1 MDTFSWIRHRFE
13 VEIPRGKFIKISS
26 ILKGES
32 TWKLLH
38 RFFID
43 SYNDNF
49 KDNFV
54 RQKVNKMAS
63 KAKTLNICAVKP
75 NWKWIHDEPVKPY
88 KIIPKMQFQ
97 ILINIGRITSIIG
110 IICVFSPPLRF
121 GTFSSCFWMTS
132 FT

>member
-63 KAKTLNICAVKP
+63 KAKTLNNARLSLTE
-75 NWKWIHDEPVKPY
+75 NEF
-88 KIIPKMQFQ
+88 MMNQFS
-97 ILINIGRITSIIG
+97 RTK
-110 IICVFSPPLRF
+110 
-121 GTFSSCFWMTS
+121 
-132 FT
+132 